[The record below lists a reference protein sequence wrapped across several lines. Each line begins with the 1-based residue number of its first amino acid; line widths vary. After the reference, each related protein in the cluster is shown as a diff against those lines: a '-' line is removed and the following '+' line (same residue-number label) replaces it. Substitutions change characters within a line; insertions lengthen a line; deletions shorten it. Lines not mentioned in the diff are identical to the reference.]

1 MSDHKQQTATP
12 SLITTKRGDIL
23 QIASTVIQTEKDAI
37 EGLLERIDADFEKA
51 VQQLSACK
59 GHIVV
64 SGIGKSAIIA
74 QKLVAT
80 LNSTGT
86 KATFLHAADAIHGDM
101 GMISQEDMVLLIS
114 NSGESAEIKVLAP
127 LVRTLCSGL
136 VALVG
141 NKASFLATHSD
152 FVISTGITKEACPHN
167 LAPTSST
174 TAQLVLADALAI
186 CLMAINGFKPAD
198 FARLH
203 PGGDLGRKLHLKV
216 ADLYTHNAKPAVR
229 PGTDLKAV
237 ILEIS
242 KGRVGATAVLDEK
255 NKVIGIVTDG
265 DVRRMLERTDSL
277 LGIVASDIYAQNPK
291 TITADMLAIN
301 AMEMITKWDVGQLIV
316 TQPDGGFLGFLHVH
330 DLIREGIY

>member
-1 MSDHKQQTATP
+1 MTDPTQHPAPTGHLARKD
-12 SLITTKRGDIL
+12 KNIL
-23 QIASTVIQTEKDAI
+23 QIASTVIQTEKTAI
-37 EGLLERIDADFEKA
+37 EGLLERIDADFENTVRKLA
-51 VQQLSACK
+51 DCK
-59 GHIVV
+59 GRIIV

-80 LNSTGT
+80 FNSTGT
-86 KATFLHAADAIHGDM
+86 KSTFLHAADAIHGDM
-101 GMISQEDMVLLIS
+101 GMISQEDMVLIIS

-127 LVRTLCSGL
+127 LVRTLCNGL

-141 NKASFLATHSD
+141 NNTSFLAAHSD

-174 TAQLVLADALAI
+174 TAQLVLSDALAV
-186 CLMAINGFKPAD
+186 CLMAIKGFEPAD

-203 PGGDLGRKLHLKV
+203 PGGNLGRKLHLKV
-216 ADLYTHNAKPAVR
+216 MDLYTHNGRPAVR
-229 PGTDLKAV
+229 KNTNLKEV

-242 KGRVGATAVLDEK
+242 KGRVGATAVLDE
-255 NKVIGIVTDG
+255 NDQVIGIITDG

-277 LGIVASDIYAQNPK
+277 TGITASDIYTQNPK
-291 TITADMLAIN
+291 TITAEMLAIN
-301 AMEMITKWDVGQLIV
+301 AMEIITKWDVGQLIV
-316 TQPDGGFLGFLHVH
+316 TQQGGQYLGFLHVH

>member
-1 MSDHKQQTATP
+1 MSEKQQTTGSPDTAAIFD
-12 SLITTKRGDIL
+12 LQ
-23 QIASTVIQTEKDAI
+23 QIAKDVIHTEI
-37 EGLLERIDADFEKA
+37 EAVSGILNHIDGDFERA
-51 VQQLSACK
+51 VQAISACQ
-59 GHIVV
+59 GHLIV

-86 KATFLHAADAIHGDM
+86 RATFLHAADAIHGDM
-101 GMISQEDMVLLIS
+101 GMISQEDMVLIIS

-127 LVRTLCSGL
+127 LVRELCKGLIAL
-136 VALVG
+136 VANPG
-141 NKASFLATHSD
+141 SFLAKHSD
-152 FVISTGITKEACPHN
+152 YVLLTGQTKEACPHN

-174 TAQLVLADALAI
+174 TAQLVLADTLAI
-186 CLMAINGFKPAD
+186 CLMRLSGFRPAD

-203 PGGDLGRKLHLKV
+203 PGGDLGKKLHLKV
-216 ADLYTHNAKPAVR
+216 ADLYINNAKPFVY
-229 PGTDLKAV
+229 PETELKAV
-237 ILEIS
+237 IFEIT
-242 KGRVGATAVLDEK
+242 KGRVGATAVLDAG

-277 LGIVASDIYAQNPK
+277 SGIRARDISSKAPK
-291 TITADMLAIN
+291 TIAPEMLAIN

-316 TQPDGGFLGFLHVH
+316 AGSDGAYLGFLHVH